1 MRLQCCWRK
10 NKARKIVGK
19 ERLQRA
25 VRRHAA
31 QFCAQFCVQCSTHLS
46 DGRCTTTTR
55 QVAEKKRIAS
65 GKRDAERAAAAAA
78 KEAGEQ
84 ERAATLLQGKLR
96 QKAAKGEVDALRKE
110 RAAAAQYE
118 LEWADQKA
126 VNTAVAAV
134 QQGKVARKVVER
146 KLSFGRRPPEHVKFV
161 KVAQREVDGK
171 PVGTLQYGTDA
182 KGTGAKELQLS
193 GISRI
198 EHARDRCELRVFS
211 SERLKPLTIAFA
223 DAPTVDQWAIGLA
236 KLCPGA
242 TVDPPLSGA
251 AAASAAA
258 DSAPPPPPPG
268 SAVPTTMERAVA
280 AGEQVKTAAKV
291 AKRALSFERVRGPR
305 IPSSPAR
312 DGPKPAQAAAP
323 AAAPAP
329 AAERAK
335 AAAAGAAEGAKAAA
349 TAAVGKAAGL
359 AKKLSFERRKRAPRA
374 PEDAPAYA

>member
-1 MRLQCCWRK
+1 M
-10 NKARKIVGK
+10 
-19 ERLQRA
+19 
-25 VRRHAA
+25 
-31 QFCAQFCVQCSTHLS
+31 
-46 DGRCTTTTR
+46 
-55 QVAEKKRIAS
+55 AEKKRIAS

-78 KEAGEQ
+78 KEAGER

-96 QKAAKGEVDALRKE
+96 QKAAKGEVSALRAEK
-110 RAAAAQYE
+110 AAAAQYE

-312 DGPKPAQAAAP
+312 DGPRPAAAP